1 MNLKTQRRL
10 NEINRSFYR
19 VTAVEFS
26 ATRQSAW
33 QGWRRMLHS
42 VELPVSSVLDIG
54 CGNGRF
60 GRFLAEGQEQ
70 AFVYYGIDSSSELLA
85 AARRQLADLPH
96 LQLELVEQ
104 DIVVDQLPTLQAQL
118 VVLFGLCFIMCPARN
133 KGRACCALRRN
144 LSCPAVRLSLRPGAS
159 SNRNA
164 SANGLCPGPPILK
177 WKNMTTCWIGG
188 GASAPCATVTT

>member
-19 VTAVEFS
+19 VTASEFS

-42 VELPVSSVLDIG
+42 VELPVSSVMDIG

-70 AFVYYGIDSSSELLA
+70 AIVYYGIDSSSELLA

-118 VVLFGLCFIMCPARN
+118 VVLFGLLHHVPGAER
-133 KGRACCALRRN
+133 GRA
-144 LSCPAVRLSLRPGAS
+144 
-159 SNRNA
+159 
-164 SANGLCPGPPILK
+164 
-177 WKNMTTCWIGG
+177 
-188 GASAPCATVTT
+188 